1 MWAIPQLKKLLS
13 QTTLGCVMLTVK
25 ADEDIIVAICA
36 CILLHVSGEA
46 QYREESPLQHARYK
60 RPCGKWPCTSQGHL
74 TEVLE
79 SHGSQ
84 SCPHSLVWHIL
95 QGHPPSSPVL
105 WFPLEEQLIL
115 LRGRGSDNFQRSLW
129 GIDPFCL

>member
-1 MWAIPQLKKLLS
+1 MWAIPQLKLLS
-13 QTTLGCVMLTVK
+13 QATLGCVMLTVK
-25 ADEDIIVAICA
+25 AERGLHCSHRS

-46 QYREESPLQHARYK
+46 QHREENTLQHAGYK
-60 RPCGKWPCTSQGHL
+60 RPCGKWPSTDQGHL
-74 TEVLE
+74 TKVLE

-84 SCPHSLVWHIL
+84 SCPHSLVWHTL